1 MAKHDRSKSPACGDD
16 HFTPQSELDAAHLV
30 QHKGAELLEK
40 LTETDTAWLL
50 HSHLF

>member
-1 MAKHDRSKSPACGDD
+1 MAKHDGCKSRACTDD
-16 HFTPQSELDAAHLV
+16 HFTPQSELDVAHLV

-40 LTETDTAWLL
+40 LTETDTAWLF